1 MTDLDRSFQE
11 CERISR
17 SSGSNFYRSF
27 QFLRHDRRRAMHAL
41 YAFARLADDAT
52 DPPSVHAESQTR
64 VQSMH
69 DLPQVD
75 REIGW
80 NLDAW
85 LGWIESLN
93 APREPSSTNA
103 TTPSVCDSLRQIRP
117 ALADSVQRF
126 EIPKALLAEIVRG
139 VDADTRPNEIH
150 SWNDLRQYSFQV
162 ASAVGLCCAAIWTE
176 PGSLVQN
183 KPLWNAAIDC
193 GLAFQLTNILRDL
206 VEDSQRHRVYLPSN
220 ELTLFGI
227 DRARWLDTLARPY
240 AKAPNAKELN
250 DLGDWRGLLEVQ
262 LERAD
267 ALYERG
273 WRVIEH
279 LESDSARMFS
289 LMWQTYRTLFQKI
302 QASPPRVFSER
313 VRLGPIDKWKLA
325 SSHFFTPQFHRC
337 VHRTNQQIRRDAT
350 RPLSTLSSTLSTSSI
365 ETPQRISSTHSN
377 SNTPPKVA
385 VIGGGL
391 AGIQAAIHLA
401 RHGCSVD
408 LVEAKSRLGGRVG
421 SFFDP
426 IAQSHVDDCQHV
438 GMVCCSELRRF
449 LHLTSQESQ
458 WSIQETLHF
467 VSKSGKKISVSAWPL
482 PAPFHLSGLLLRWP
496 DLRALDRLQ
505 IARGLIA
512 LMGTRSNPR
521 FEKTP
526 ALDWLRE
533 HGQSDQA
540 ISAFWTTILVSAL
553 GEQIHRVT
561 MGPVRKV
568 LIDGFA
574 ATRDAFHL
582 MVPQHPL
589 SELIDQNCR
598 GVLEQLGVQLRASES
613 VEKLAE
619 LPNGK
624 WRVGTS
630 IEKTLGDCAA
640 NRNPNNEFDAI
651 VIAVPWHRAS
661 SVLNNLES
669 NSSSPDPDQCD
680 VNSQSVGELANQ
692 LEASPITGVH
702 TWWDR
707 PWLDQPHA
715 ILIDRLCQWVFP
727 GPKEGTSNRCDATT
741 NTSNETYYQIV
752 ISGSRDLPRGDP
764 ASILQS
770 IQKDLA
776 EVFPESAN
784 STMVRGKVVTDPH
797 SVFSVSPG
805 HEASRIQQNILGARG
820 IFIAGDWTDTG
831 WPATMEGAVRSGSLA
846 AEYTLEHLQ
855 RPARLLKRPY

>member
-1 MTDLDRSFQE
+1 MTDLDLSFQE

-52 DPPSVHAESQTR
+52 DPPSARAESQTLGK
-64 VQSMH
+64 SMP
-69 DLPQVD
+69 DSSPVD
-75 REIGW
+75 RETEW
-80 NLDAW
+80 NLEAW

-93 APREPSSTNA
+93 TPREPSSTNA
-103 TTPSVCDSLRQIRP
+103 TTLSMSDPLQKIRP

-126 EIPKALLAEIVRG
+126 DIPKALLAEIVRG
-139 VDADTRPNEIH
+139 VDSDTRTNEIH

-162 ASAVGLCCAAIWTE
+162 ASAVGLCCAAIWTK

-183 KPLWNAAIDC
+183 QPLWNAAVDC

-206 VEDSQRHRVYLPSN
+206 VEDAHRHRIYLPSS
-220 ELTLFGI
+220 ELSVFGI
-227 DRARWLDTLARPY
+227 DRARWL
-240 AKAPNAKELN
+240 NAMANSNEKDLN
-250 DLGDWRGLLEVQ
+250 NLGDWTGLLEVQ

-279 LESDSARMFS
+279 LESDGARMFS
-289 LMWQTYRTLFQKI
+289 LMWQTYRTLFKMI
-302 QASPPRVFSER
+302 QQSPQRVFSER

-325 SSHFFTPQFHRC
+325 TSHFFTPQFHRC
-337 VHRTNQQIRRDAT
+337 IARTNQQNCREAN
-350 RPLSTLSSTLSTSSI
+350 RPITKPSNSSI
-365 ETPQRISSTHSN
+365 EASQPNLPTLSN
-377 SNTPPKVA
+377 SNSRPRVA

-426 IAQSHVDDCQHV
+426 ISQSHVDYCQHV

-449 LHLTSQESQ
+449 LQLTSQESH
-458 WSIQETLHF
+458 WSIQETLYF
-467 VSKSGKKISVSAWPL
+467 VSKSGKKISVSAWPF
-482 PAPFHLSGLLLRWP
+482 PAPLHLSGLLLRWP

-512 LMGTRSNPR
+512 LMGTRSNPK
-521 FEKTP
+521 FDKTP
-526 ALDWLRE
+526 ALDWLRQ

-561 MGPVRKV
+561 MGSVRKV

-582 MVPQHPL
+582 MVPQQPL

-598 GVLEQLGVQLRASES
+598 GVLDQLGVQLRMSES
-613 VEKLAE
+613 ANQLAR
-619 LPNGK
+619 LPSGA

-630 IEKTLGDCAA
+630 VEKALEVGSL
-640 NRNPNNEFDAI
+640 NEHPDNHFDAI
-651 VIAVPWHRAS
+651 VIAVPWHRTS
-661 SVLNNLES
+661 SILNNLDTES
-669 NSSSPDPDQCD
+669 TSPASEQCD
-680 VNSQSVGELANQ
+680 PESPSVGQLAGQ

-727 GPKEGTSNRCDATT
+727 GPQEETITRSDAST
-741 NTSNETYYQIV
+741 NTSSETYYQIV

-764 ASILQS
+764 ATILQW

-776 EVFPESAN
+776 EVFPESAKA
-784 STMVRGKVVTDPH
+784 TMVRGKVVTDPL

-805 HEASRIQQNILGARG
+805 HEASRIQQNALGAHG
-820 IFIAGDWTDTG
+820 IFIAGDWTNTG
-831 WPATMEGAVRSGSLA
+831 WPATMEGAVRSGALA

-855 RPARLLKRPY
+855 RPARLLKRPF